1 MIELL
6 QYDFLQRAFLV
17 SILLAVIMPLIGIVI
32 VNKNI
37 SVIGDALSHTSLAG
51 VIFGIIIGIN
61 PIFTSIILC
70 ILASVLIEFLRKK
83 FPGHSSISTTIV
95 MSASIGLASVLT
107 DFVRGASNLES
118 FLFGSIVAIGPED
131 LNIVLLLSFV
141 VFFFSIYYYKDLQ
154 HISFDEVSA
163 RVAGVKVELV
173 NFIFTV
179 LTALTIAIASR
190 SIGVMIVSSMLV
202 IPVACGIQ
210 LRQSYFRTIII
221 SSILGL
227 LFMVSGLIFSF
238 YFNLKPGGTTVIIAT
253 VTLITII
260 LFKNKKSS
268 N

>member
-6 QYDFLQRAFLV
+6 QYDFLQRAFIV
-17 SILLAVIMPLIGIVI
+17 SALLALVMPLIGIVI

-51 VIFGIIIGIN
+51 VIFGVIIGVN
-61 PIFTSIILC
+61 PILSSIILC
-70 ILASVLIEFLRKK
+70 IIASILIEFLRSK

-107 DFVRGASNLES
+107 DFVKGASNLES
-118 FLFGSIVAIGPED
+118 FLFGSIVAIGKEE
-131 LNIVLLLSFV
+131 LRLVFVLSTIVFL
-141 VFFFSIYYYKDLQ
+141 FSIYFYKDLQ
-154 HISFDEVSA
+154 HISFDEISA
-163 RVAGVKVELV
+163 RVAGVKVEFV
-173 NFIFTV
+173 NFVFTV
-179 LTALTIAIASR
+179 LTAITIAIASR

-210 LRQSYFRTIII
+210 LRKSYFKTIAI

-227 LFMVSGLIFSF
+227 LFMVSGLILSF

-253 VTLITII
+253 ITLILII
-260 LFKNKKSS
+260 LFKRKKF
-268 N
+268 